1 MSAPQHLG
9 PYKIGKQL
17 GKGGM
22 GAVFEA
28 VNEETGERVAV
39 KTLAAELASGEGF
52 QERFQAE
59 IESLRTLR
67 HPNIV
72 RLYGYGEEDGTHFY
86 SMELVHGVSLEE
98 ELRRGRRFDWREV
111 TRIAIQVSRALK
123 HAHDHGIIHRDI
135 KPANILLADEQ
146 VKLADFGI
154 AQLFGGAKLTTAR
167 GVVGTADF
175 MSPEQAGS
183 RPITDRCDQYSLGC
197 VMYALLA
204 GRPPFRAK
212 GLPEML
218 QLQRYA
224 EPEPVTRFAPDTPK
238 QLERVITQLLEKSPK
253 ERFPNALALAKHL
266 EAMSLAMSR
275 PVKPDSDFQLAPDE
289 DEPSEP
295 ADLAETP
302 AVSSEFDS
310 GDLHDYETLAPPT
323 VGPAEVSLAMR
334 PSTVDVPPAPT
345 PEPAERERHFTAV
358 ADEPLLT
365 QAENRAFWQ
374 LVVQGVLLATLLLGA
389 LGFVAWAAWPPS
401 ADEVYQRITAAAV
414 EGDQALLGAEGDIH
428 RFLERFPD
436 DPRVAELEPLQEQL
450 AFARTERRMLAKLR
464 LREGSDAPIESLYL
478 QAMRRANDQPEHAL
492 RDLHAIVGLL
502 GSPDADAPAAES
514 EDSRAL
520 LQLAEEQARRLERR
534 IERRSQAQLP
544 FLAERLSAA
553 EALAAESPQAAADIC
568 RSVLQLY
575 GDLDWAEPAAARARA
590 LLSELEPKQ

>member
-1 MSAPQHLG
+1 MSVPQHLG

-28 VNEETGERVAV
+28 INEDTGERVAV
-39 KTLAAELASGEGF
+39 KTLAAELAGGEGF

-135 KPANILLADEQ
+135 KPANILLAGEQ

-175 MSPEQAGS
+175 MSPEQAAS

-224 EPEPVTRFAPDTPK
+224 DPEPVTRFAPDTPK
-238 QLERVITQLLEKSPK
+238 QLERVVTQLLEKSPK
-253 ERFPNALALAKHL
+253 DRFPNALALAKHL

-275 PVKPDSDFQLAPDE
+275 PVQPDSDFQLANEEEHPRD
-289 DEPSEP
+289 PSE
-295 ADLAETP
+295 LSETP

-310 GDLHDYETLAPPT
+310 SDLHDYETLAPPT

-334 PSTVDVPPAPT
+334 PSTIDLPPAT
-345 PEPAERERHFTAV
+345 PAERERRFTAV

-365 QAENRAFWQ
+365 RAENRALWQ
-374 LVVQGVLLATLLLGA
+374 LVLQGVLLATLLLGA
-389 LGFVAWAAWPPS
+389 LGLVTWLAWPPS
-401 ADEVYQRITAAAV
+401 ADEVYGRITAAADQ
-414 EGDQALLGAEGDIH
+414 GDQALLGVERDIS

-436 DPRVAELEPLQEQL
+436 DPRAAELEPLQEQL
-450 AFARTERRMLAKLR
+450 AFAHTERRMFAKLR
-464 LREGSDAPIESLYL
+464 LREASDAPIESLYL

-492 RDLHAIVGLL
+492 RDLQAIIGLL
-502 GSPDADAPAAES
+502 KHAES
-514 EDSRAL
+514 DAAQGEDSRAL
-520 LQLAEEQARRLERR
+520 LQLVEEQARRLERR
-534 IERRSQAQLP
+534 VERRSKSQLP
-544 FLAERLSAA
+544 FLEERLSTA
-553 EALAAESPQAAADIC
+553 EALASDAPSEAADIC
-568 RSVLQLY
+568 RSILQLY
-575 GDLDWAEPAAARARA
+575 GELDWAEPAVGRARA
-590 LLSELEPKQ
+590 LLSEVEPKQ

>member
-22 GAVFEA
+22 GAVYEA
-28 VNEETGERVAV
+28 TNEETGERVAV
-39 KTLAAELASGEGF
+39 KTLAAELAGGEGF
-52 QERFQAE
+52 RERFQAE

-72 RLYGYGEEDGTHFY
+72 RLYGYGEEDGVHFY
-86 SMELVHGVSLEE
+86 SMELVDGVSLEE
-98 ELRRGRRFDWREV
+98 ELRQGRRFDWREV
-111 TRIAIQVSRALK
+111 TRIAVQVSRALK

-224 EPEPVTRFAPDTPK
+224 EPEPVSRFAPGTPK
-238 QLERVITQLLEKSPK
+238 QLERVIMQLLEKSPRD
-253 ERFPNALALAKHL
+253 RFPNAMALAKHL
-266 EAMSLAMSR
+266 EAMSLALSR
-275 PVKPDSDFQLAPDE
+275 PPRPDTDFDVQPD
-289 DEPSEP
+289 DEP
-295 ADLAETP
+295 DDNLDFAETP
-302 AVSSEFDS
+302 ADDGHADAPS
-310 GDLHDYETLAPPT
+310 LHDYETLAPPT
-323 VGPAEVSLAMR
+323 RGPSDVSLAVR
-334 PSTVDVPPAPT
+334 PSTVDLPAPPA
-345 PEPAERERHFTAV
+345 EEREKRFTQV

-365 QAENRAFWQ
+365 QAELRPLWQ
-374 LVVQGVLLATLLLGA
+374 SLLQGALLLALVVGGGWA
-389 LGFVAWAAWPPS
+389 VAWAVWPAT
-401 ADEVYQRITAAAV
+401 ADQLYERITEAAA
-414 EGDQALLGAEGDIH
+414 EGDQSLLAAEDDLH
-428 RFLERFPD
+428 SFVERFPD
-436 DPRVAELEPLQEQL
+436 DPRVTELAPLAEQL

-464 LREGSDAPIESLYL
+464 LREASDSPVEALYL
-478 QAMRRANDQPEHAL
+478 QAMRAAKDDPERAL
-492 RDLHAIVGLL
+492 RDMRAMIALL
-502 GSPDADAPAAES
+502 SQEPPPGADEDAV
-514 EDSRAL
+514 AL
-520 LQLAEEQARRLERR
+520 LQLAEQQSNRLERR
-534 IERRSQAQLP
+534 VASRAKSQLP
-544 FLAERLSAA
+544 FLTERLDAA
-553 EALAAESPQAAADIC
+553 RRLSESD
-568 RSVLQLY
+568 
-575 GDLDWAEPAAARARA
+575 PAAAREICQAVVQLYSDRDWADAPVGEARA
-590 LLSELEPKQ
+590 LLSELQGSQ